1 MNNAS
6 SSSLDAFVDDLTKI
20 ERESGSTPLITVVT
34 KKVLSK
40 KKMNSS
46 MNSSSSKR
54 TENNKRGEEED
65 EDDWEI
71 IDGCEGEEF

>member
-1 MNNAS
+1 
-6 SSSLDAFVDDLTKI
+6 
-20 ERESGSTPLITVVT
+20 
-34 KKVLSK
+34 
-40 KKMNSS
+40 

-54 TENNKRGEEED
+54 TENNKRGEVED